1 MSNGNSNLPQTTD
14 ELRQSVLDGVRG
26 IYSRRYEEAKPQ
38 PEQEE
43 RPSLSSYSQDIQD
56 LLSGNAVRD
65 EYRSTQRQA
74 MEKLLADNDIDAKSF
89 FEEKPDATVVDVM
102 RKTNFEGFADKERAY
117 STGHS
122 TDYGRE
128 RALSQIQEQFSN
140 RFDNSLVFPD
150 LGVKINEY
158 IPASIREDDRQR
170 ADFEKAFYQET
181 GIALDF
187 DGSDRV
193 GDMYVEGA
201 GIGNAFREAGYLIND
216 LGVGIM
222 DATLGTAEFF
232 YDILGGDINEAN
244 EEFLEKQAAGE
255 ISTQLEAAE
264 GSMSKGAMDL
274 FWASF
279 TSSEARRQLIESQ
292 KSRRTIDFQAMQDRN
307 QFDTDIVVG
316 NSVDMLIESAPLL
329 LDLAVGSHGGS
340 LLMKGAT
347 KAVAKQAAK
356 KVGTRAV
363 GKATRFVDP
372 KTGRF
377 ISKEAAQKVIN
388 SSNTVQRLINQGG
401 AVVVSDLLVA
411 SQMHSDNVGQEWYD
425 NLSGSERASYLAQ
438 QSTAE
443 VLSGMVLNNVLGRG
457 FFGKTSKSKVTQEG
471 WKARKKF
478 VTEYGKNIANSTFLG
493 ISEEALAEAGTAAWQ
508 YISEVDARVAGGDV
522 GARFDINELDR
533 RVKDA
538 AAAGLMMGGL
548 AGFAGGVVG
557 GAARAYMASFHQSNI
572 EGKKAIEKLA
582 QAVTEASNATDRQKA
597 MERLQAEVKKR
608 SGAQSAL
615 SRAYF
620 RMSEAN
626 PEVFE
631 KVARLQGQINTL
643 VHQHKSTSDPEVQ
656 GALFQ
661 EVKTLIEE
669 KQKLENEAFEGD
681 TTFED
686 VYKEEAEAVAKE
698 RGGKVKGWKGKYDSD
713 SERLAEQAVQQG
725 IQNQI
730 ESLEAAQ
737 AVNSPEQNADDD
749 TQDQQGETEGDAQA
763 KREAAEDNSVEG
775 DGDNQFAPSIDED
788 AEVDDRVKSK
798 YRDVIGTVNN
808 LMRGFKRFGIKV
820 VLHKTSDSYFKATG
834 KTGRGVFHRD
844 KSNKTIHMDLEK
856 MATGAEAEGLEGV
869 YDTPTHEFLHLAF
882 TTADVATLKRYK
894 AELLG
899 LARRVGLEAEAKEIF
914 AAVQTAYEG
923 KPEGDMINEQVTNAL
938 ERLINALPEAKKP
951 GFIEGALRAFLRV
964 FGLEKAIMGEQI
976 TPTDFLNFIKEFKQ
990 ARDEGAEFK
999 REEIPAE
1006 GAAETE
1012 SRDIN
1017 IVVRDA
1023 AEAKRI
1029 GDRISDRLGIEN
1041 IDDYPGDPNLKSQAG
1056 KHYLVFTP
1064 EGINTFSKEDIQ
1076 RIQKEAELVTRRK
1089 MKVGKSSPQ
1098 EMSTRRPRSAD
1109 MESRDL
1115 GMRQPS
1121 RAYPDLINK
1130 VVNYRVYYLDKI
1142 GGQQSYQTNGLRFND
1157 YWHFRNWYLR
1167 ETGNGKMAN
1176 NIGGFTYTGDDGTIK
1191 KINPPKP
1198 KRDRETGEIIDMEP
1212 RLRTPQQRKIEK
1224 AESAMDRR
1232 KRYLR
1237 YAGIRKNAGAALK
1250 FAVGKIR
1257 KIEKT
1262 GELAFY
1268 NENMLLE
1275 QDSQSELPVAYSETF
1290 FTEGLNVDELDQ
1302 LGRDFGDNLEFLI
1315 PTTQEADF
1323 AFTVR
1328 NNGDGTVT
1336 IDAHSNVKPE
1346 ANPNDLQEGSSLS
1359 GPIELESVDLERV
1372 PPKASKSFLQ
1382 TLFDVLGRKIPV
1394 MKLVEYNGGEVVVV
1408 FYDPTSGE
1416 RSGVGADFSN
1426 GVLYSQYD
1434 EDSANQ
1440 TLLDIEKAAIRD
1452 HEKRLKSGKYEDAG
1466 REVDADGNVSYSGY
1480 IVLATGFMSSDSL
1493 YGNTDVIAEAINTY
1507 QNWHKKLVNEVGKE
1521 VADDIVVQAFSSF
1534 YRGLNEKQQSL
1545 VASASKEFDLI
1556 SDTSNFK
1563 SSRMS
1568 QGSLKR
1574 VAIPTTAEGV
1584 FKLMD
1589 SVRDSR
1595 SVGFRDRGAM
1605 IKKMFT
1611 NSKKTPGLSDLLLRQ
1626 LDSRGDEFG
1635 GIDSREVPRT
1645 AELSKAIKNKGIIV
1659 EENRLSQTIP
1669 YYKAFKYR
1677 LSEEVDSTGKK
1688 VLTLSNTE
1696 VRRKERVEG
1705 ELEVSF
1711 PFEIKSTGE
1720 GDLEF
1725 EFASEELIDFETLL
1739 KNYKF
1744 KVPKA
1749 KFKSETIGGI
1759 SEELDNKV
1767 SEAKDS
1773 LTDWDKKNATKET
1786 KALEIEIETLK
1797 KTTKN
1802 KKASEREKTSAERKL
1817 KAILNPKT
1825 RNDLYRKAQ
1834 EREAIKSTIEE
1845 AQRERS
1851 NFKSSVA
1858 TLQSSV
1864 TTGEVDLVDTDNS
1877 TRTQESIDLGVG
1889 PDNESNL
1896 PFEPNRLNGFQ
1907 AFMARVDQLFANKYA
1922 NVFSLQ
1928 RAIEGAKK
1936 AVVDISQDFI
1946 NAETLMYGK
1955 TANDLEKLD
1964 EKVKVISQEMKD
1976 AGLIGEDVSQFL
1988 IARHAEER
1996 NALIAER
2003 TDGETLNGS
2012 GMSNERAQEVMD
2024 SFSPERKAALES
2036 IAKKVDAITKDTR
2049 QTMVKFGLE
2058 SQETIDAFEEMFD
2071 NYVPLGGLS
2080 ADEMSADTSLYPTGG
2095 AGMSIYG
2102 DTTRRAKGRASEAN
2116 NVLAQAIA
2124 QNAAVHAKARK
2135 NEALSSLYNLVES
2148 NPNAKVWRISSEVP
2162 FDAQSAVG
2170 VRVNGEQKFIVFT
2183 NPDHAKALKNMGVE
2197 KLDLF
2202 SKIMRSFSGFL
2213 RRSFTTANPEFII
2226 SNFARDIQS
2235 ALFNAMAEA
2244 DIPGGQIQS
2253 KYIATKIIERV
2264 KQTLP
2269 ALLKGAVGKDLDPE
2283 MAAYFE
2289 EFKEDG
2295 GQTGWGFVK
2304 DVGTIAAEI
2313 EAEVNE
2319 KNRAQKAREWMMKNS
2334 IDVVEN
2340 VNDAFENSI
2349 RLAAYMEARKAGTSR
2364 EKAAELA
2371 KNITVN
2377 FNRSG
2382 ELGAVANAWYM
2393 FFNASVQ
2400 GTVRLARSLGT
2411 LKDVR
2416 KPNGELESWHN
2427 RLNAAQKMAF
2437 GLSLTTG
2444 MLTAINLAMSDEDED
2459 GVLFYN
2465 KIPDYEKERNLIIMY
2480 DGQNYLKIP
2489 LPYGFNVFANMGS
2502 AMAEVAG
2509 GQRDMT
2515 DAGMFLLNSA
2525 FSSFSPVSFG
2535 QSKDAAKYLAKGATP
2550 TIFKPLVDIA
2560 VNESYFG
2567 SSVYKEQ
2574 FPVGAPK
2581 PEAEMSFRSP
2591 EGVRKFFQWMNEAT
2605 GGSEFVPGKAD
2616 FNPDKFWY
2624 GFEYYIGGAGQFVT
2638 RTLGTGR
2645 DAYEMIKEGEK
2656 VPMKSND
2663 FPFLRKLYGEFSKY
2677 YDSDVYVENANTVS
2691 QLYKER
2697 KEADNKNDKRYRGIM
2712 KLESSR
2718 KRTEKQIKRLRELRK
2733 EARDIKNYV
2742 ERQNRIYELYEKER
2756 SLLMQ
2761 FNKQFEQLRG
2771 QD

>member
-1 MSNGNSNLPQTTD
+1 MSNENSNLPQTTD

-102 RKTNFEGFADKERAY
+102 RRTNFEGFADKERAY

-122 TDYGRE
+122 TDYGRD

-150 LGVKINEY
+150 LGVKIDEY
-158 IPASIREDDRQR
+158 IPASIREDDRR
-170 ADFEKAFYQET
+170 RGDFEKAFYQET
-181 GIALDF
+181 GISLDF

-244 EEFLEKQAAGE
+244 EEFLEKQAAGGT
-255 ISTQLEAAE
+255 STQLEAAE

-356 KVGTRAV
+356 KVGTSAV

-377 ISKEAAQKVIN
+377 VSKEAAQKVIN

-457 FFGKTSKSKVTQEG
+457 FFGKASKSKVTQEG

-478 VTEYGKNIANSTFLG
+478 VTEYGKNMANSTFLG

-508 YISEVDARVAGGDV
+508 YISEVDARIAGGDA

-620 RMSEAN
+620 RMSESN

-661 EVKTLIEE
+661 EVKALIEE

-686 VYKEEAEAVAKE
+686 VYKEEAEAVVKE
-698 RGGKVKGWKGKYDSD
+698 RGAKVKGWKGKYDSD
-713 SERLAEQAVQQG
+713 PERLAEQAVQQG

-749 TQDQQGETEGDAQA
+749 TQDSEGQTQGDAQA
-763 KREAAEDNSVEG
+763 RREAAEDNSIEG
-775 DGDNQFAPSIDED
+775 DADNQFAPSIDED
-788 AEVDDRVKSK
+788 ANVSDAVKSK
-798 YRDVIGTVNN
+798 YRDVVSTVNN
-808 LMRGFKRFGIKV
+808 LMKGFKKFGIKV
-820 VLHKTSDSYFKATG
+820 VMHKTSDSYFKATG
-834 KTGRGVFHRD
+834 KTKSAGVFTRD
-844 KSNKTIHMDLEK
+844 KATKTIHFDLER
-856 MATGAEAEGLEGV
+856 MAGREEAKGLEGV
-869 YDTPTHEFLHLAF
+869 YNTPVHEFLHLAF
-882 TTADVATLKRYK
+882 TTADVATLNQYK
-894 AELLG
+894 KELLA
-899 LARRVGLEAEAKEIF
+899 LARSVGLGKQAQDIFDAVAETYAGESE
-914 AAVQTAYEG
+914 T
-923 KPEGDMINEQVTNAL
+923 DLINEQITNAL
-938 ERLINALPEAKKP
+938 ERLINALPESRKP
-951 GFIEGALRAFLRV
+951 GFLERAFRAFLRV
-964 FGLEKAIMGEQI
+964 FGLEKSVMGEVI
-976 TPTDFLNFIKEFKQ
+976 TSTDFLDFISQFKE
-990 ARDEGAEFK
+990 ARDKGIEFK
-999 REEIPAE
+999 REEIPLDETAE
-1006 GAAETE
+1006 SE
-1012 SRDIN
+1012 SRDI
-1017 IVVRDA
+1017 
-1023 AEAKRI
+1023 
-1029 GDRISDRLGIEN
+1029 
-1041 IDDYPGDPNLKSQAG
+1041 
-1056 KHYLVFTP
+1056 
-1064 EGINTFSKEDIQ
+1064 
-1076 RIQKEAELVTRRK
+1076 
-1089 MKVGKSSPQ
+1089 
-1098 EMSTRRPRSAD
+1098 
-1109 MESRDL
+1109 

-1121 RAYPDLINK
+1121 KAYPGLIQKEVFFTYNFINK
-1130 VVNYRVYYLDKI
+1130 Y
-1142 GGQQSYQTNGLRFND
+1142 GGSLQYQGSVKVND
-1157 YWHFRNWYLR
+1157 YWHFRNWWIKQ
-1167 ETGNGKMAN
+1167 TGNGKKAN
-1176 NIGGFTYTGDDGTIK
+1176 NMIGFMYKDAQGNFKT
-1191 KINPPKP
+1191 INPPKP

-1212 RLRTPQQRKIEK
+1212 TLKSPDQRKIESNQ
-1224 AESAMDRR
+1224 ASIDARARIRDRDAATNALVSAISEIGGVLKRLSADR
-1232 KRYLR
+1232 KTEFFL
-1237 YAGIRKNAGAALK
+1237 NQQ
-1250 FAVGKIR
+1250 GKEVE
-1257 KIEKT
+1257 EKS
-1262 GELAFY
+1262 G
-1268 NENMLLE
+1268 
-1275 QDSQSELPVAYSETF
+1275 LPVVYSEKIF
-1290 FTEGLNVDELDQ
+1290 IEGLRNLQYENQFEGAL
-1302 LGRDFGDNLEFLI
+1302 RNAMADFEFLV
-1315 PTTQEADF
+1315 PKKQEGNFEYSLLD
-1323 AFTVR
+1323 
-1328 NNGDGTVT
+1328 NGDGTVT
-1336 IDAHSNVKPE
+1336 LEVHSDVLVVEGKE
-1346 ANPNDLQEGSSLS
+1346 QGQALAEGTSNPQKDLES
-1359 GPIELESVDLERV
+1359 IEL
-1372 PPKASKSFLQ
+1372 KISKSNNLGKEEVRGDILKD
-1382 TLFDVLGRKIPV
+1382 TAGKLAISLGFDKTKDFSGVRELISR
-1394 MKLVEYNGGEVVVV
+1394 
-1408 FYDPTSGE
+1408 SGE
-1416 RSGVGADFSN
+1416 IITSHINRRKARMVYKQLVDMAIQEAQAKGMNPGELGQIVI
-1426 GVLYSQYD
+1426 YH
-1434 EDSANQ
+1434 
-1440 TLLDIEKAAIRD
+1440 TLLDKESTLGNPYVFSEIMRKFVDPREMEISFNKDTNDAKIFRNALEEIYRVADPDLDKLFDDIED
-1452 HEKRLKSGKYEDAG
+1452 GKKV
-1466 REVDADGNVSYSGY
+1466 EVDD
-1480 IVLATGFMSSDSL
+1480 VLAKKISKLLLENSESFDFSTR
-1493 YGNTDVIAEAINTY
+1493 TKIA
-1507 QNWHKKLVNEVGKE
+1507 KE
-1521 VADDIVVQAFSSF
+1521 VV
-1534 YRGLNEKQQSL
+1534 
-1545 VASASKEFDLI
+1545 SK
-1556 SDTSNFK
+1556 
-1563 SSRMS
+1563 
-1568 QGSLKR
+1568 
-1574 VAIPTTAEGV
+1574 
-1584 FKLMD
+1584 
-1589 SVRDSR
+1589 
-1595 SVGFRDRGAM
+1595 
-1605 IKKMFT
+1605 
-1611 NSKKTPGLSDLLLRQ
+1611 
-1626 LDSRGDEFG
+1626 
-1635 GIDSREVPRT
+1635 DSREAIYTKYNDSLWDETQIGNVVAYTVLPFKYDPSDSNRPVKGFKLGT
-1645 AELSKAIKNKGIIV
+1645 ESNDKNPFRGLIQPESVFDANGRLLETPKTLIPTELYHLAELMPETV
-1659 EENRLSQTIP
+1659 T
-1669 YYKAFKYR
+1669 
-1677 LSEEVDSTGKK
+1677 K
-1688 VLTLSNTE
+1688 V
-1696 VRRKERVEG
+1696 
-1705 ELEVSF
+1705 
-1711 PFEIKSTGE
+1711 
-1720 GDLEF
+1720 
-1725 EFASEELIDFETLL
+1725 
-1739 KNYKF
+1739 
-1744 KVPKA
+1744 
-1749 KFKSETIGGI
+1749 
-1759 SEELDNKV
+1759 
-1767 SEAKDS
+1767 
-1773 LTDWDKKNATKET
+1773 DKKGGKEQVPGRVSDLPIEKQ
-1786 KALEIEIETLK
+1786 KAEINPRAAISAVK
-1797 KTTKN
+1797 G
-1802 KKASEREKTSAERKL
+1802 RVQPTSFL
-1817 KAILNPKT
+1817 
-1825 RNDLYRKAQ
+1825 DL
-1834 EREAIKSTIEE
+1834 
-1845 AQRERS
+1845 
-1851 NFKSSVA
+1851 
-1858 TLQSSV
+1858 
-1864 TTGEVDLVDTDNS
+1864 DNS
-1877 TRTQESIDLGVG
+1877 TRTQKQESIDIGLN
-1889 PDNESNL
+1889 PDNQSDL
-1896 PFEPNRLNGFQ
+1896 PFEPNRLDSFQ

-1928 RAIEGAKK
+1928 KAIEKAKR

-1946 NAETLMYGK
+1946 NAETLIYGK

-1964 EKVKVISQEMKD
+1964 EKVKVISQEMKK
-1976 AGLIGEDVSQFL
+1976 AGLIGEDVSQYL

-2003 TDGETLNGS
+2003 TEGKTLDGS
-2012 GMSNERAQEVMD
+2012 GMSNERAQEVMN

-2049 QTMVKFGLE
+2049 KTMVKFGLE

-2080 ADEMSADTSLYPTGG
+2080 VDEMSADTSLYPTGG

-2102 DTTRRAKGRASEAN
+2102 DTTRRARGRKSEAN

-2135 NEALSSLYNLVES
+2135 NEALSSLYNLVEA
-2148 NPNAKVWRISSEVP
+2148 NPNTKVWKISNEVP

-2183 NPDHAKALKNMGVE
+2183 NADHAKALKNMGVE
-2197 KLDLF
+2197 KLDLV
-2202 SKIMRSFSGFL
+2202 SKVMRSFSGFL

-2319 KNRAQKAREWMMKNS
+2319 KNKAQKARDWMMKNS

-2340 VNDAFENSI
+2340 INDAFENSI

-2416 KPNGELESWHN
+2416 KPNGELEAWHN

-2444 MLTAINLAMSDEDED
+2444 MLTAINIAMSDEDED

-2480 DGQNYLKIP
+2480 DGKNYLKIP

-2509 GQRDMT
+2509 GQREMT
-2515 DAGMFLLNSA
+2515 DAGLFILNSA
-2525 FSSFSPVSFG
+2525 FSSFSPISFG
-2535 QSKDAAKYLAKGATP
+2535 QSKDAAKYIAKGVTP
-2550 TIFKPLVDIA
+2550 TILKPLVDIA

-2574 FPVGAPK
+2574 FPIGAPK
-2581 PEAEMSFRSP
+2581 PEAEMSFRAP
-2591 EGVRKFFQWMNEAT
+2591 EGIRSFFQWMNEAT
-2605 GGSEFVPGKAD
+2605 GGSEFVPGKMD

-2638 RTLGTGR
+2638 RTVGTGR
-2645 DAYEMIKEGEK
+2645 DTYEMIKEGEK
-2656 VPMKSND
+2656 VPMKAND

-2677 YDSDVYVENANTVS
+2677 YDSDVYAENASLVS

-2697 KEADNKNDKRYRGIM
+2697 QEADNKNDKRYRGIM
-2712 KLESSR
+2712 KLEAER
-2718 KRTEKQIKRLRELRK
+2718 KKTEKQIKRLRELRK

-2761 FNKQFEQLRG
+2761 FNKQYEKLRG
-2771 QD
+2771 ED

>member
-1 MSNGNSNLPQTTD
+1 MNGKDSNYYARYAQQRGLNASQASNLFNLLGLDKETSTKALMTINDSGFEAVVTQDQAAAPAEPEKEKTLLDYGEEINNLIGD
-14 ELRQSVLDGVRG
+14 ERFGKIFDDTNRAALNNLLIENDVNPRDFFAADP
-26 IYSRRYEEAKPQ
+26 EA
-38 PEQEE
+38 
-43 RPSLSSYSQDIQD
+43 D
-56 LLSGNAVRD
+56 LLS
-65 EYRSTQRQA
+65 A
-74 MEKLLADNDIDAKSF
+74 MEA
-89 FEEKPDATVVDVM
+89 
-102 RKTNFEGFADKERAY
+102 TNFLGYSDKLKLY
-117 STGHS
+117 KDPST
-122 TDYGRE
+122 
-128 RALSQIQEQFSN
+128 FSLEENKNKAIDDLNKEYTN
-140 RFDNSLVFPD
+140 RFNNAYFYPD
-150 LGVKINEY
+150 LGGELNQIVPDY
-158 IPASIREDDRQR
+158 IKNDPEKMAQ
-170 ADFEKAFYQET
+170 FEEAFYLDR
-181 GIALDF
+181 GLRFDF
-187 DGSDRV
+187 DESGGIGDVYTDNPLANAGRYLGRKGANLAVAVMDDFVFSLSNTIYDLAGGNLAEEDEQFIEDQKEDRV
-193 GDMYVEGA
+193 RTATEAAA
-201 GIGNAFREAGYLIND
+201 GISPE
-216 LGVGIM
+216 
-222 DATLGTAEFF
+222 
-232 YDILGGDINEAN
+232 NEK
-244 EEFLEKQAAGE
+244 E
-255 ISTQLEAAE
+255 
-264 GSMSKGAMDL
+264 L
-274 FWASF
+274 FWAAF
-279 TSSEARRQLIESQ
+279 TSPEARREWVRAQ
-292 KSRRTIDFQAMQDRN
+292 KNVSNIDMQAMLDRSALN
-307 QFDTDIVVG
+307 NDLPAVLNT
-316 NSVDMLIESAPLL
+316 SLDMLIDSAPLL
-329 LDLAVGSHGGS
+329 LDLAIGSKGGAF
-340 LLMKGAT
+340 LAKTAGI
-347 KAVAKQAAK
+347 KAAGKYGVRAK
-356 KVGTRAV
+356 
-363 GKATRFVDP
+363 RFIDP
-372 KTGRF
+372 KTNKF
-377 ISKEAAQKVIN
+377 ISTAEVLKMKKNAQAANFWIK
-388 SSNTVQRLINQGG
+388 NTGTLAFADV
-401 AVVVSDLLVA
+401 LVA
-411 SQMHSDNVGQEWYD
+411 GQMHSDNVGQDWYD
-425 NLSGSERASYLAQ
+425 NLSATERAWYLSQ

-443 VLSGMVLNNVLGRG
+443 LLPAMVLGRILG
-457 FFGKTSKSKVTQEG
+457 RGAKASDMTHGIFKLQKNAVEEWSKHTLK
-471 WKARKKF
+471 
-478 VTEYGKNIANSTFLG
+478 STFLG
-493 ISEEALAEAGTAAWQ
+493 ITEEAATEGVTGALQ
-508 YISEVDARVAGGDV
+508 YWSEIQARQAGGDDTAV
-522 GARFDINELDR
+522 FDQNEMLRRAYEGFKAGVALGGFSGLTSGAL
-533 RVKDA
+533 
-538 AAAGLMMGGL
+538 G
-548 AGFAGGVVG
+548 GGVQ
-557 GAARAYMASFHQSNI
+557 AALAVNSRNVVAQ
-572 EGKKAIEKLA
+572 KKKVAELAKQVQEAKTKQEKENLLA
-582 QAVTEASNATDRQKA
+582 
-597 MERLQAEVKKR
+597 RLEEEVKKT
-608 SGAQSAL
+608 SGANSAIA
-615 SRAYF
+615 RVYNAIAQADP
-620 RMSEAN
+620 EAFDEIARTQGLIN
-626 PEVFE
+626 LRVMQHKTSNDPEFQGSIFE
-631 KVARLQGQINTL
+631 EIKTL
-643 VHQHKSTSDPEVQ
+643 VDKKIQLEDQAAKAAGFDSFEGAYGAEVEAIAKARNEKAAVWKDKRDTDPEVV
-656 GALFQ
+656 A
-661 EVKTLIEE
+661 
-669 KQKLENEAFEGD
+669 QKELE
-681 TTFED
+681 
-686 VYKEEAEAVAKE
+686 
-698 RGGKVKGWKGKYDSD
+698 GKLRAQK
-713 SERLAEQAVQQG
+713 A
-725 IQNQI
+725 
-730 ESLEAAQ
+730 SLEAAE
-737 AVNSPEQNADDD
+737 AVNSPEQNKDDD
-749 TQDQQGETEGDAQA
+749 AQDQQGEVEGDVQA
-763 KREAAEDNSVEG
+763 RREAAEDNSLEG
-775 DGDNQFAPSIDED
+775 DADNQFAPSIDED
-788 AEVDDRVKSK
+788 ADVDDRVKSK

-820 VLHKTSDSYFKATG
+820 VLHKTSDSYLKATG
-834 KTGRGVFHRD
+834 KTGRGVFFRD
-844 KSNKTIHMDLEK
+844 KSTKTIHMDLEK
-856 MATGAEAEGLEGV
+856 MATGAEAEDLEGV

-899 LARRVGLEAEAKEIF
+899 LARRVGLETEAKKIF
-914 AAVQTAYEG
+914 AAVEATYEG
-923 KPEGDMINEQVTNAL
+923 KPEGDMINEQLTNAL

-999 REEIPAE
+999 REEIPVE

-1012 SRDIN
+1012 SRD
-1017 IVVRDA
+1017 
-1023 AEAKRI
+1023 
-1029 GDRISDRLGIEN
+1029 
-1041 IDDYPGDPNLKSQAG
+1041 
-1056 KHYLVFTP
+1056 
-1064 EGINTFSKEDIQ
+1064 
-1076 RIQKEAELVTRRK
+1076 
-1089 MKVGKSSPQ
+1089 
-1098 EMSTRRPRSAD
+1098 
-1109 MESRDL
+1109 L
-1115 GMRQPS
+1115 GMRKPS

-1130 VVNYRVYYLDKI
+1130 VVNYRVYYLDKM

-1157 YWHFRNWYLR
+1157 YWHFRNWYLK

-1176 NIGGFTYTGDDGTIK
+1176 NIGQFTYTGDDGTIK

-1212 RLRTPQQRKIEK
+1212 RLRTPQQRKMDK
-1224 AESAMDRR
+1224 AEASMDRR

-1237 YAGIRKNAGAALK
+1237 YVDIRKNAGAALK

-1275 QDSQSELPVAYSETF
+1275 QDSQSELPVVYSETF
-1290 FTEGLNVDELDQ
+1290 FTDGLNVDELDQ

-1315 PTTQEADF
+1315 PTTQEADL

-1336 IDAHSNVKPE
+1336 IDAHSDVATDAQTDTVQSVEVPS
-1346 ANPNDLQEGSSLS
+1346 DTQS
-1359 GPIELESVDLERV
+1359 LESVDLESDDLIFD
-1372 PPKASKSFLQ
+1372 ASAFAKRELPTIRLIDMIGKFLSVVGYDGTNYEGESGIYQDTPLGYLLSFS
-1382 TLFDVLGRKIPV
+1382 T
-1394 MKLVEYNGGEVVVV
+1394 E
-1408 FYDPTSGE
+1408 
-1416 RSGVGADFSN
+1416 
-1426 GVLYSQYD
+1426 
-1434 EDSANQ
+1434 
-1440 TLLDIEKAAIRD
+1440 EKA
-1452 HEKRLKSGKYEDAG
+1452 E
-1466 REVDADGNVSYSGY
+1466 
-1480 IVLATGFMSSDSL
+1480 
-1493 YGNTDVIAEAINTY
+1493 
-1507 QNWHKKLVNEVGKE
+1507 Q
-1521 VADDIVVQAFSSF
+1521 
-1534 YRGLNEKQQSL
+1534 GLDE
-1545 VASASKEFDLI
+1545 
-1556 SDTSNFK
+1556 
-1563 SSRMS
+1563 
-1568 QGSLKR
+1568 
-1574 VAIPTTAEGV
+1574 
-1584 FKLMD
+1584 
-1589 SVRDSR
+1589 
-1595 SVGFRDRGAM
+1595 
-1605 IKKMFT
+1605 
-1611 NSKKTPGLSDLLLRQ
+1611 LRQ
-1626 LDSRGDEFG
+1626 RA
-1635 GIDSREVPRT
+1635 IDDY
-1645 AELSKAIKNKGIIV
+1645 NK
-1659 EENRLSQTIP
+1659 
-1669 YYKAFKYR
+1669 
-1677 LSEEVDSTGKK
+1677 
-1688 VLTLSNTE
+1688 
-1696 VRRKERVEG
+1696 RRKEGDDSLKGTIFVAPVVMGEDSMLSNKRVCQ
-1705 ELEVSF
+1705 EVIKLIEESDLTDSEVV
-1711 PFEIKSTGE
+1711 EIFNSLLK
-1720 GDLEF
+1720 DPKKQPRLK
-1725 EFASEELIDFETLL
+1725 TLL
-1739 KNYKF
+1739 IAAQLKGLGVKRPEGFKN
-1744 KVPKA
+1744 V
-1749 KFKSETIGGI
+1749 TIGVKSGRVA
-1759 SEELDNKV
+1759 NRFAV
-1767 SEAKDS
+1767 PQ
-1773 LTDWDKKNATKET
+1773 T
-1786 KALEIEIETLK
+1786 KAAFIETLK
-1797 KTTKN
+1797 RANNTESMTTRNSVFSFVTGTAFGSKSINQLNSIRDLKQSDLAKEGLVGTMPLIKEYSYELVILDGDLELDGVDIEVLPSRKDLAFPAGLKVKEGSIKEFQPEKRLTWLDLLSAFKRKGAKKGKN
-1802 KKASEREKTSAERKL
+1802 IGQEVSAAEKALQKARDAVKSARISDSSRQKVEALYSSILENRKGNLLTERDEVQLINNENLNKSEEAYLKRLTKRDAAKKERDSIRSAVKASERSLLGAEV
-1817 KAILNPKT
+1817 T
-1825 RNDLYRKAQ
+1825 RN
-1834 EREAIKSTIEE
+1834 
-1845 AQRERS
+1845 
-1851 NFKSSVA
+1851 V
-1858 TLQSSV
+1858 
-1864 TTGEVDLVDTDNS
+1864 G
-1877 TRTQESIDLGVG
+1877 TQESIDLAL
-1889 PDNESNL
+1889 PKDPSTDL
-1896 PFEPNRLNGFQ
+1896 PFEPNNLNAFQ

-2003 TDGETLNGS
+2003 TDGETLSGS

-2024 SFSPERKAALES
+2024 SFSPEKKAALES

-2058 SQETIDAFEEMFD
+2058 SQETIDAFEAMFD

-2102 DTTRRAKGRASEAN
+2102 DTTRRARGRASEAN

-2148 NPNAKVWRISSEVP
+2148 NPNTKVWKISSEVP

-2170 VRVNGEQKFIVFT
+2170 VRVNGDQKFIVFT
-2183 NPDHAKALKNMGVE
+2183 NADHAKALKNMGVE

-2202 SKIMRSFSGFL
+2202 SKVMRSFSGFL

-2253 KYIATKIIERV
+2253 KYIATKIIQTV
-2264 KQTLP
+2264 KKTLP
-2269 ALLKGAVGKDLDPE
+2269 ALLKDAVGKDMDPE

-2319 KNRAQKAREWMMKNS
+2319 KNKAQKAREWMMKNS

-2349 RLAAYMEARKAGTSR
+2349 RLAAYMEARKAGASR

-2411 LKDVR
+2411 LKDIR

-2444 MLTAINLAMSDEDED
+2444 MLTALNLAMSDEDED

-2525 FSSFSPVSFG
+2525 FSSFSPISFG

-2605 GGSEFVPGKAD
+2605 GGSEFVPGKVD

-2638 RTLGTGR
+2638 RTVGTSK
-2645 DAYEMIKEGEK
+2645 DLYETIKEGEK
-2656 VPMKSND
+2656 VQMKAND
-2663 FPFLRKLYGEFSKY
+2663 FPFLRKVYGEFSKY

-2697 KEADNKNDKRYRGIM
+2697 KASDNKSDDRYKGIV
-2712 KLESSR
+2712 KLESAR
-2718 KRTEKQIKRLRELRK
+2718 KKTEKQIKRLRELRK
-2733 EARDIKNYV
+2733 EARDIENYV

-2756 SLLMQ
+2756 SLLMK
-2761 FNKQFEQLRG
+2761 FNKQYEQLRG

>member
-1 MSNGNSNLPQTTD
+1 M
-14 ELRQSVLDGVRG
+14 DGVRG
-26 IYSRRYEEAKPQ
+26 IYSRRYQEAQPQ

-65 EYRSTQRQA
+65 EYRNTQRQA

-102 RKTNFEGFADKERAY
+102 RRTNFEGFADKERAH
-117 STGHS
+117 SAGHS

-150 LGVKINEY
+150 LGVKIDEY
-158 IPASIREDDRQR
+158 IPASIREDDRR
-170 ADFEKAFYQET
+170 RGDFEKAFYQET

-187 DGSDRV
+187 DGSNRV

-201 GIGNAFREAGYLIND
+201 GIGNAFRGAGYLAND

-255 ISTQLEAAE
+255 VSTQLEAAE

-307 QFDTDIVVG
+307 QFDTNVVVG

-329 LDLAVGSHGGS
+329 LDLALGSHGGS

-347 KAVAKQAAK
+347 NAVVKKAAK
-356 KVGTRAV
+356 KVGTRVV
-363 GKATRFVDP
+363 GKGTRFVDP

-377 ISKEAAQKVIN
+377 ISKEAAQKVITN
-388 SSNTVQRLINQGG
+388 SNTVQRLINQGG

-457 FFGKTSKSKVTQEG
+457 FFGKASKSKVTQEG

-508 YISEVDARVAGGDV
+508 YISEVDARIAGGDA
-522 GARFDINELDR
+522 GARFDIKELDR

-548 AGFAGGVVG
+548 AGFAGGLVG

-572 EGKKAIEKLA
+572 EGKKTIEKLA
-582 QAVTEASNATDRQKA
+582 KAVTDASNATDRQKA

-631 KVARLQGQINTL
+631 KVARIQGQINTL

-661 EVKTLIEE
+661 EVKALIEE

-686 VYKEEAEAVAKE
+686 VYKEEAEAVSKE
-698 RGGKVKGWKGKYDSD
+698 RGGKVKAWKSTYDSD
-713 SERLAEQAVQQG
+713 PERLAEQATDQG

-730 ESLEAAQ
+730 DSLEAAR

-749 TQDQQGETEGDAQA
+749 AQDQEGKTEGDSKAEREEAQ
-763 KREAAEDNSVEG
+763 DNSVEG

-788 AEVDDRVKSK
+788 TDADDRVKSK

-808 LMRGFKRFGIKV
+808 LMQAFKKFGIKV
-820 VLHKTSDSYFKATG
+820 VLHKTSDSYLKATG
-834 KTGRGVFHRD
+834 KTGRGVFFRD
-844 KSNKTIHMDLEK
+844 ESTKTIHMDLEK
-856 MATGAEAEGLEGV
+856 MATGKEAEGLFGV
-869 YDTPTHEFLHLAF
+869 YDTPAHEFMHLAF
-882 TTADVATLKRYK
+882 TTADVATLKKYK
-894 AELLG
+894 VELLA
-899 LARRVGLEAEAKEIF
+899 LARQVGLEAEAKKIF
-914 AAVQTAYEG
+914 DAVDQAYANKNLSEAD
-923 KPEGDMINEQVTNAL
+923 KLNEQLTNAL
-938 ERLINALPEAKKP
+938 ERLINALPESRKP
-951 GFIEGALRAFLRV
+951 GFIERAFRSFLRV
-964 FGLEKAIMGEQI
+964 FGLEGAIIGEQA
-976 TPTDFLNFIKEFKQ
+976 TSTDFLNFIKEFKQ

-999 REEIPAE
+999 REEIPVEGQAE
-1006 GAAETE
+1006 
-1012 SRDIN
+1012 
-1017 IVVRDA
+1017 
-1023 AEAKRI
+1023 
-1029 GDRISDRLGIEN
+1029 
-1041 IDDYPGDPNLKSQAG
+1041 
-1056 KHYLVFTP
+1056 
-1064 EGINTFSKEDIQ
+1064 
-1076 RIQKEAELVTRRK
+1076 
-1089 MKVGKSSPQ
+1089 
-1098 EMSTRRPRSAD
+1098 SAD

-1121 RAYPDLINK
+1121 KAYPDLINK
-1130 VVNYRVYYLDKI
+1130 VVNYRVIYLDKL
-1142 GGQQSYQTNGLRFND
+1142 GGQQSYQTNGLRFKD
-1157 YWHFRNWYLR
+1157 YWHFRNWYLK
-1167 ETGNGKMAN
+1167 ETGNGKMADN
-1176 NIGGFTYTGDDGTIK
+1176 LAGFTYMGDDGTLK

-1212 RLRTPQQRKIEK
+1212 RLKTPTQKK
-1224 AESAMDRR
+1224 MDSAQSQEARRR
-1232 KRYLR
+1232 KANRYR
-1237 YAGIRKNAGAALK
+1237 DIKVNAGKALK
-1250 FAVGKIR
+1250 FAVGKIE
-1257 KIEKT
+1257 KIGRT
-1262 GELAFY
+1262 GELTFY

-1275 QDSQSELPVAYSETF
+1275 QDSQSELPVVYSETF

-1302 LGRDFGDNLEFLI
+1302 LGTDFGNNLEFLI

-1336 IDAHSNVKPE
+1336 IDGHSNVKPE
-1346 ANPNDLQEGSSLS
+1346 VNPNDLQEGSSLS
-1359 GPIELESVDLERV
+1359 GPIELESVDLKRV
-1372 PPKASKSFLQ
+1372 PPKASKPFLQ

-1545 VASASKEFDLI
+1545 VASASKEFDLT

-1797 KTTKN
+1797 KTTQN

-1825 RNDLYRKAQ
+1825 RNDLYRKVQ

-1864 TTGEVDLVDTDNS
+1864 TTGEVDLADTDNS
-1877 TRTQESIDLGVG
+1877 TRTQESRDLGLNT
-1889 PDNESNL
+1889 DNESSL

-1907 AFMARVDQLFANKYA
+1907 AFMARMDQLFANKYA

-1928 RAIEGAKK
+1928 RAVEGAKK

-2049 QTMVKFGLE
+2049 KTMVKFGLE
-2058 SQETIDAFEEMFD
+2058 TQETIDAFEEMFD

-2080 ADEMSADTSLYPTGG
+2080 VDEMSADTSLYPTGG

-2102 DTTRRAKGRASEAN
+2102 DTTRRARGRASEAN

-2135 NEALSSLYNLVES
+2135 NEALSSLYNLVED
-2148 NPNAKVWRISSEVP
+2148 NPNSKVWKISNEVP

-2319 KNRAQKAREWMMKNS
+2319 KNKAQKARDWMMKNS

-2400 GTVRLARSLGT
+2400 GTVRLARSLGPNA
-2411 LKDVR
+2411 LRDVR
-2416 KPNGELESWHN
+2416 KPDGELESWHK
-2427 RLNAAQKMAF
+2427 RLNGAQKLAF

-2480 DGQNYLKIP
+2480 DGKNYLKIP
-2489 LPYGFNVFANMGS
+2489 LPYGFNVFANMGT

-2581 PEAEMSFRSP
+2581 PEAEMSFRAP
-2591 EGVRKFFQWMNEAT
+2591 EGVRSFFKWMNEAT

-2656 VPMKSND
+2656 VPMKAND
-2663 FPFLRKLYGEFSKY
+2663 FPFLRKLYGESSKY

-2697 KEADNKNDKRYRGIM
+2697 REAENKNDKRYRGIM

-2718 KRTEKQIKRLRELRK
+2718 KRTEKQIKRLRQLRK

-2756 SLLMQ
+2756 SILMQ

-2771 QD
+2771 KD

>member
-26 IYSRRYEEAKPQ
+26 IYSKRYEEAQPQ

-65 EYRSTQRQA
+65 EYRNTQRQA
-74 MEKLLADNDIDAKSF
+74 MEKLLAENDIDAKSF
-89 FEEKPDATVVDVM
+89 FGEKPDATVVDVM
-102 RKTNFEGFADKERAY
+102 RRTNFEGFADKERAY
-117 STGHS
+117 SAGHS

-128 RALSQIQEQFSN
+128 KALSQIQEQFSN

-150 LGVKINEY
+150 LGVKIDEY
-158 IPASIREDDRQR
+158 IPASIREDDRR
-170 ADFEKAFYQET
+170 RGDFEKAFYQET

-187 DGSDRV
+187 DGSNRV

-201 GIGNAFREAGYLIND
+201 GIGNAFRGAGYLASD

-255 ISTQLEAAE
+255 VSTQLEAAE

-307 QFDTDIVVG
+307 QFDTNVVVG

-329 LDLAVGSHGGS
+329 LDLALGSHGGS

-347 KAVAKQAAK
+347 KAVAKKAAK

-363 GKATRFVDP
+363 GKGTRFVDP

-377 ISKEAAQKVIN
+377 ISKEAAQKVITN
-388 SSNTVQRLINQGG
+388 SNTVQRLINQGG
-401 AVVVSDLLVA
+401 AVAVSDLLVA

-457 FFGKTSKSKVTQEG
+457 FFGKASKSKVTQEG

-508 YISEVDARVAGGDV
+508 YISEVDARIAGGDA
-522 GARFDINELDR
+522 GARFDIKELDR

-572 EGKKAIEKLA
+572 EGKKTIEKLA
-582 QAVTEASNATDRQKA
+582 KAVTDASNATDRQKA

-631 KVARLQGQINTL
+631 KVARIQGQINTL

-661 EVKTLIEE
+661 EIKALIEE

-686 VYKEEAEAVAKE
+686 VYKEEAEAVSKE
-698 RGGKVKGWKGKYDSD
+698 RGGKVKAWKSTYDSD
-713 SERLAEQAVQQG
+713 PERLAEQATEQG

-730 ESLEAAQ
+730 DSLEAAR

-749 TQDQQGETEGDAQA
+749 AQDQEGKTEGDSKAEREEAQ
-763 KREAAEDNSVEG
+763 DNSVEG

-788 AEVDDRVKSK
+788 TDVDDRVKSK

-808 LMRGFKRFGIKV
+808 LMQAFKKFGIKV
-820 VLHKTSDSYFKATG
+820 VLHKTSDSYLKATG
-834 KTGRGVFHRD
+834 KTGRGVFFRD
-844 KSNKTIHMDLEK
+844 ESTKTIHMDLEK
-856 MATGAEAEGLEGV
+856 MATGKEAEGLFGV
-869 YDTPTHEFLHLAF
+869 YDTPVHEFMHLAF
-882 TTADVATLKRYK
+882 TTADVSTLKKYK
-894 AELLG
+894 VELLA
-899 LARRVGLEAEAKEIF
+899 LARQVGLEAEAKKIF
-914 AAVQTAYEG
+914 DAVDQTYANKNLSEAD
-923 KPEGDMINEQVTNAL
+923 KLNEQLTNAL
-938 ERLINALPEAKKP
+938 ERLINALPEARKP
-951 GFIEGALRAFLRV
+951 GFIERAFRSFLRV
-964 FGLEKAIMGEQI
+964 FGLEEAIIGEQA
-976 TPTDFLNFIKEFKQ
+976 TSTDFLNFIKEFKQ
-990 ARDEGAEFK
+990 ARDEGAGFN
-999 REEIPAE
+999 REEIPVEGQAE
-1006 GAAETE
+1006 
-1012 SRDIN
+1012 
-1017 IVVRDA
+1017 
-1023 AEAKRI
+1023 
-1029 GDRISDRLGIEN
+1029 
-1041 IDDYPGDPNLKSQAG
+1041 
-1056 KHYLVFTP
+1056 
-1064 EGINTFSKEDIQ
+1064 
-1076 RIQKEAELVTRRK
+1076 
-1089 MKVGKSSPQ
+1089 
-1098 EMSTRRPRSAD
+1098 SAD

-1115 GMRQPS
+1115 GIRQPS
-1121 RAYPDLINK
+1121 KAYPDLINK
-1130 VVNYRVYYLDKI
+1130 VVNYRVVYLDKL

-1157 YWHFRNWYLR
+1157 YWHFRNWYLK
-1167 ETGNGKMAN
+1167 ETGNGKMADN
-1176 NIGGFTYTGDDGTIK
+1176 LAGFTYMGDDGTLK
-1191 KINPPKP
+1191 TINPPKP

-1212 RLRTPQQRKIEK
+1212 RLKTPTQRKMD
-1224 AESAMDRR
+1224 SAAQVVTRR
-1232 KRYLR
+1232 RRLLR
-1237 YAGIRKNAGAALK
+1237 YADIRKNAGAALK
-1250 FAVGKIR
+1250 FAVGKIE
-1257 KIEKT
+1257 KIGRT
-1262 GELAFY
+1262 GELTFY
-1268 NENMLLE
+1268 NDRMQLE
-1275 QDSQSELPVAYSETF
+1275 QESQSELPVVYSETF
-1290 FTEGLNVDELDQ
+1290 FTDGLNVNELDQ
-1302 LGRDFGDNLEFLI
+1302 LGTDFGNNLEFLI

-1336 IDAHSNVKPE
+1336 IDAHSDAATDAQADTVQSVEVPS
-1346 ANPNDLQEGSSLS
+1346 DTQSLES
-1359 GPIELESVDLERV
+1359 VELESDDLSLDASRFTNTRLAIIKLADMIGKFLSVVGYDGTNYEGESGIYQDTPLGYLLSFSTKRKAKEGLDELRQRAIDDYNKRRKDGDDSLRGSIFVAPVVMGEGSMLSNKRVCKEVIKLIEESNLTDAEVAEIFNALLKDNKKHSKLKSLLGAADMMLDTGRAPEGFKNVAIGRKVGGVDNTYTMPVTKAALIQTLESANNVRSMTTRNNIFSFV
-1372 PPKASKSFLQ
+1372 TGTSFGSKSINQL
-1382 TLFDVLGRKIPV
+1382 
-1394 MKLVEYNGGEVVVV
+1394 
-1408 FYDPTSGE
+1408 TS
-1416 RSGVGADFSN
+1416 
-1426 GVLYSQYD
+1426 
-1434 EDSANQ
+1434 
-1440 TLLDIEKAAIRD
+1440 IRD
-1452 HEKRLKSGKYEDAG
+1452 LKNSELAREGLVGVMPLIKEYSYELELVDGRLELAGVEIDSPDSRKDLAFPVGIKVKEGSIKEFQPEKRLTWLDLLSAFKRSGKTKNIG
-1466 REVDADGNVSYSGY
+1466 REVSSAEKALQRARDAVKNAR
-1480 IVLATGFMSSDSL
+1480 ISDSSRQKVDTL
-1493 YGNTDVIAEAINTY
+1493 YSDFLKNKKEKLLSDAEAASI
-1507 QNWHKKLVNEVGKE
+1507 
-1521 VADDIVVQAFSSF
+1521 
-1534 YRGLNEKQQSL
+1534 LNREQL
-1545 VASASKEFDLI
+1545 
-1556 SDTSNFK
+1556 NK
-1563 SSRMS
+1563 SEEAYLNR
-1568 QGSLKR
+1568 LTKR
-1574 VAIPTTAEGV
+1574 DAAKRE
-1584 FKLMD
+1584 
-1589 SVRDSR
+1589 RDSIR
-1595 SVGFRDRGAM
+1595 SAV
-1605 IKKMFT
+1605 
-1611 NSKKTPGLSDLLLRQ
+1611 
-1626 LDSRGDEFG
+1626 
-1635 GIDSREVPRT
+1635 
-1645 AELSKAIKNKGIIV
+1645 
-1659 EENRLSQTIP
+1659 
-1669 YYKAFKYR
+1669 
-1677 LSEEVDSTGKK
+1677 
-1688 VLTLSNTE
+1688 
-1696 VRRKERVEG
+1696 
-1705 ELEVSF
+1705 
-1711 PFEIKSTGE
+1711 
-1720 GDLEF
+1720 
-1725 EFASEELIDFETLL
+1725 
-1739 KNYKF
+1739 
-1744 KVPKA
+1744 
-1749 KFKSETIGGI
+1749 
-1759 SEELDNKV
+1759 
-1767 SEAKDS
+1767 
-1773 LTDWDKKNATKET
+1773 
-1786 KALEIEIETLK
+1786 
-1797 KTTKN
+1797 
-1802 KKASEREKTSAERKL
+1802 KASERSLLGAEV
-1817 KAILNPKT
+1817 T
-1825 RNDLYRKAQ
+1825 RNVGA
-1834 EREAIKSTIEE
+1834 
-1845 AQRERS
+1845 
-1851 NFKSSVA
+1851 
-1858 TLQSSV
+1858 
-1864 TTGEVDLVDTDNS
+1864 
-1877 TRTQESIDLGVG
+1877 QESIDLGLD

-1896 PFEPNRLNGFQ
+1896 PFEPNNLNAFQ
-1907 AFMARVDQLFANKYA
+1907 AFMARMDQLFANKYA

-1928 RAIEGAKK
+1928 RAVEGAKK

-1964 EKVKVISQEMKD
+1964 DKVKVISQEMKD

-2003 TDGETLNGS
+2003 TDGETLDGS

-2024 SFSPERKAALES
+2024 SFSPEQKAALDS

-2049 QTMVKFGLE
+2049 KTMVKFGLE
-2058 SQETIDAFEEMFD
+2058 TQETIDAFEEMFD

-2080 ADEMSADTSLYPTGG
+2080 VDEMSADTSLYPTGG

-2102 DTTRRAKGRASEAN
+2102 DTTRRARGRASEAN

-2135 NEALSSLYNLVES
+2135 NEALSSLYNLVEN
-2148 NPNAKVWRISSEVP
+2148 NPNTKVWKISNEVP

-2289 EFKEDG
+2289 DFKEDG

-2319 KNRAQKAREWMMKNS
+2319 KNKAQKARDWMMKNS

-2416 KPNGELESWHN
+2416 KPNGELESWHK
-2427 RLNAAQKMAF
+2427 RLNASQKMAF

-2581 PEAEMSFRSP
+2581 PEAEMSFRAP
-2591 EGVRKFFQWMNEAT
+2591 EGVRSFFKWMNEAT

-2656 VPMKSND
+2656 VPMKAND

-2677 YDSDVYVENANTVS
+2677 YDSDVYVENTNTVS

-2697 KEADNKNDKRYRGIM
+2697 KEADNKSDKRYRGIM

-2718 KRTEKQIKRLRELRK
+2718 KRTEKQIKRLRQLRK

-2756 SLLMQ
+2756 SLLME

-2771 QD
+2771 KD

>member
-1 MSNGNSNLPQTTD
+1 MLGAYSSLYDRRFDLPLP
-14 ELRQSVLDGVRG
+14 EV
-26 IYSRRYEEAKPQ
+26 EED
-38 PEQEE
+38 E
-43 RPSLSSYSQDIQD
+43 RPPLSSYRPEIQRLLGGSAFQDAYSRSERAAMTKMLQEAGKDPESFFQSKPNASTIDVMLETNYDGYADRRKFYEGEDTFSSD
-56 LLSGNAVRD
+56 LARNKGI
-65 EYRSTQRQA
+65 
-74 MEKLLADNDIDAKSF
+74 EKLNKQYETKFESTKILPGFGADLN
-89 FEEKPDATVVDVM
+89 
-102 RKTNFEGFADKERAY
+102 
-117 STGHS
+117 
-122 TDYGRE
+122 
-128 RALSQIQEQFSN
+128 Q
-140 RFDNSLVFPD
+140 
-150 LGVKINEY
+150 Y
-158 IPASIREDDRQR
+158 IPESISKNPERQ
-170 ADFEKAFYQET
+170 ADFEKAVFQQY
-181 GIALDF
+181 GLKLDF
-187 DGSDRV
+187 NESGGI
-193 GDMYVEGA
+193 GDVRTDSM
-201 GIGNAFREAGYLIND
+201 IGNAFRY
-216 LGVGIM
+216 
-222 DATLGTAEFF
+222 
-232 YDILGGDINEAN
+232 
-244 EEFLEKQAAGE
+244 AGE
-255 ISTQLEAAE
+255 KINRTWYGLVEGTMELGQALYDVSTANPLSASAAPFRLLDTQEEVAERIKKEDVLEPSGE
-264 GSMSKGAMDL
+264 GFWRAMYVP
-274 FWASF
+274 
-279 TSSEARRQLIESQ
+279 EARDKYIR
-292 KSRRTIDFQAMQDRN
+292 SRRSVSTIDFQAIADGAEHELGDFLN
-307 QFDTDIVVG
+307 ASLDSTLD
-316 NSVDMLIESAPLL
+316 SAVIIA
-329 LDLAVGSHGGS
+329 DLMAAKGVAKTA
-340 LLMKGAT
+340 LKGAA
-347 KAVAKQAAK
+347 KRVAKKGASK
-356 KVGTRAV
+356 YAV
-363 GKATRFVDP
+363 RKSGRFADP

-377 ISKEAAQKVIN
+377 MSKDAVGKIQKQTENYINFLYGAGTVGAADIIMSGHIHAQN
-388 SSNTVQRLINQGG
+388 SQE
-401 AVVVSDLLVA
+401 
-411 SQMHSDNVGQEWYD
+411 EWYQ
-425 NLSGSERASYLAQ
+425 NLSPQERFFYLAN

-443 VLSGMVLNNVLGRG
+443 TISAIAFERVLARG
-457 FFGKTSKSKVTQEG
+457 FGGIQKALMTHTGSKAKRNFVKEFGKTFAQSFFPSMGIEG
-471 WKARKKF
+471 A
-478 VTEYGKNIANSTFLG
+478 
-493 ISEEALAEAGTAAWQ
+493 AEAGTAAWQ
-508 YISEVDARVAGGDV
+508 YASEIYARQAGGDETAV
-522 GARFDINELDR
+522 FNWPEFWDR
-533 RVKDA
+533 TIDA
-538 AAAGLMMGGL
+538 GL
-548 AGFAGGVVG
+548 AGMAMGGFTGGVG
-557 GAARAYMASFHQSNI
+557 GLTRAGISAYVSAFHPNGVKGNKEIEKARDAVRNANTKEEKEKAAQRLSSIIEKHAGAKTSIARAYYR
-572 EGKKAIEKLA
+572 LA
-582 QAVTEASNATDRQKA
+582 G
-597 MERLQAEVKKR
+597 L
-608 SGAQSAL
+608 
-615 SRAYF
+615 
-620 RMSEAN
+620 N
-626 PEVFE
+626 P
-631 KVARLQGQINTL
+631 
-643 VHQHKSTSDPEVQ
+643 
-656 GALFQ
+656 
-661 EVKTLIEE
+661 
-669 KQKLENEAFEGD
+669 EAFEEIVGLQEKINEAVHRYKKADGD
-681 TTFED
+681 PEAQETQKRVLEELIQQKRDAED
-686 VYKEEAEAVAKE
+686 AIAREDGAESFDDFIKQEVEALAQQNKEKAKSYTSERQNSPEAEAE
-698 RGGKVKGWKGKYDSD
+698 RIVEEELDAQ
-713 SERLAEQAVQQG
+713 RA
-725 IQNQI
+725 
-730 ESLEAAQ
+730 SLEAAQ
-737 AVNSPEQNADDD
+737 EVNSPDQNADDD
-749 TQDQQGETEGDAQA
+749 AQDQQGETEGDAQA

-808 LMRGFKRFGIKV
+808 LMQAFKKFGIKV

-856 MATGAEAEGLEGV
+856 MATGKEAEGLFGV
-869 YDTPTHEFLHLAF
+869 YDTPAHEFMHLAF
-882 TTADVATLKRYK
+882 TTADVATLKKYK
-894 AELLG
+894 VELLA
-899 LARRVGLEAEAKEIF
+899 LARQVGLEAEAQEIF
-914 AAVQTAYEG
+914 DRVEEAYKGES
-923 KPEGDMINEQVTNAL
+923 DADILNEQLTNAL
-938 ERLINALPEAKKP
+938 ERLINALPETRKP
-951 GFIEGALRAFLRV
+951 GFIERAFRSFLRV
-964 FGLEKAIMGEQI
+964 FGLEKSVMGEQA
-976 TPTDFLNFIKEFKQ
+976 TSTDFLNFIKEFKQ

-999 REEIPAE
+999 REEIPTE
-1006 GAAETE
+1006 GAAET
-1012 SRDIN
+1012 
-1017 IVVRDA
+1017 
-1023 AEAKRI
+1023 
-1029 GDRISDRLGIEN
+1029 
-1041 IDDYPGDPNLKSQAG
+1041 
-1056 KHYLVFTP
+1056 
-1064 EGINTFSKEDIQ
+1064 
-1076 RIQKEAELVTRRK
+1076 
-1089 MKVGKSSPQ
+1089 
-1098 EMSTRRPRSAD
+1098 
-1109 MESRDL
+1109 ESRDL

-1130 VVNYRVYYLDKI
+1130 VVNYRVYYLDKM

-1167 ETGNGKMAN
+1167 ETGNGKMAA

-1224 AESAMDRR
+1224 AEASMARR

-1237 YAGIRKNAGAALK
+1237 YVDIRKNAGDALK

-1257 KIEKT
+1257 KIDKT

-1268 NENMLLE
+1268 NDNMLLE

-1290 FTEGLNVDELDQ
+1290 FVEGLNVDQLDQ
-1302 LGRDFGDNLEFLI
+1302 LGIDFGDNLQFLI

-1328 NNGDGTVT
+1328 NNGNGTVT
-1336 IDAHSNVKPE
+1336 IDAHSDVFTGFEKGEGDVLAEGRSNPEKSLESKPLVIPKSNNLGKE
-1346 ANPNDLQEGSSLS
+1346 EVRGNILLDTSGKLALSLGFDKTGDFSGVRELISRGGEIITSHINRTKAKMVHKQLVDMALQEAQEKGMKPGDIGQIVIYHTLLGKESTLGNPYVFGEIMKKFADAKEMEMSFNKDT
-1359 GPIELESVDLERV
+1359 GDAKIFRNALEGVYTSADPDLDKLFDDIDEGKKVQVDDVLAKKVVDLLLDNLD
-1372 PPKASKSFLQ
+1372 SFDFSARTKIAKELTNKESRQ
-1382 TLFDVLGRKIPV
+1382 SIYKKYNDSVWDDTPIGNVVAYTVLPFK
-1394 MKLVEYNGGEVVVV
+1394 
-1408 FYDPTSGE
+1408 YDPS
-1416 RSGVGADFSN
+1416 
-1426 GVLYSQYD
+1426 
-1434 EDSANQ
+1434 
-1440 TLLDIEKAAIRD
+1440 
-1452 HEKRLKSGKYEDAG
+1452 
-1466 REVDADGNVSYSGY
+1466 
-1480 IVLATGFMSSDSL
+1480 
-1493 YGNTDVIAEAINTY
+1493 
-1507 QNWHKKLVNEVGKE
+1507 
-1521 VADDIVVQAFSSF
+1521 
-1534 YRGLNEKQQSL
+1534 
-1545 VASASKEFDLI
+1545 
-1556 SDTSNFK
+1556 
-1563 SSRMS
+1563 
-1568 QGSLKR
+1568 
-1574 VAIPTTAEGV
+1574 
-1584 FKLMD
+1584 
-1589 SVRDSR
+1589 
-1595 SVGFRDRGAM
+1595 
-1605 IKKMFT
+1605 
-1611 NSKKTPGLSDLLLRQ
+1611 NSKKPIRGFKVGTESNRKNPFRGLIQPEPVFNLDGKLVDAPKTLIPTDLYHL
-1626 LDSRGDEFG
+1626 
-1635 GIDSREVPRT
+1635 
-1645 AELSKAIKNKGIIV
+1645 AELMPGTVTKLDKKGDKEQV
-1659 EENRLSQTIP
+1659 T
-1669 YYKAFKYR
+1669 
-1677 LSEEVDSTGKK
+1677 
-1688 VLTLSNTE
+1688 
-1696 VRRKERVEG
+1696 ERVSDMP
-1705 ELEVSF
+1705 VSQQ
-1711 PFEIKSTGE
+1711 I
-1720 GDLEF
+1720 
-1725 EFASEELIDFETLL
+1725 
-1739 KNYKF
+1739 
-1744 KVPKA
+1744 
-1749 KFKSETIGGI
+1749 
-1759 SEELDNKV
+1759 
-1767 SEAKDS
+1767 
-1773 LTDWDKKNATKET
+1773 
-1786 KALEIEIETLK
+1786 
-1797 KTTKN
+1797 
-1802 KKASEREKTSAERKL
+1802 AE
-1817 KAILNPKT
+1817 LNP
-1825 RNDLYRKAQ
+1825 RA
-1834 EREAIKSTIEE
+1834 AISAVKGRVQPTSFFEPE
-1845 AQRERS
+1845 
-1851 NFKSSVA
+1851 
-1858 TLQSSV
+1858 
-1864 TTGEVDLVDTDNS
+1864 NS
-1877 TRTQESIDLGVG
+1877 TRDLESKDLGLS

-1896 PFEPNRLNGFQ
+1896 PFEPNNLNAFQ

-1928 RAIEGAKK
+1928 RAVEKAQK
-1936 AVVDISQDFI
+1936 AVVDLSQDFI

-2003 TDGETLNGS
+2003 TDGETMNGS

-2024 SFSPERKAALES
+2024 SFSPEQRAALES

-2080 ADEMSADTSLYPTGG
+2080 VDEMSADTSLYPTGG

-2135 NEALSSLYNLVES
+2135 NEALSSLYNLVEN
-2148 NPNAKVWRISSEVP
+2148 NPNTKVWKISNEVP

-2319 KNRAQKAREWMMKNS
+2319 KNKAQKAREWMMKNS

-2411 LKDVR
+2411 LKNVR
-2416 KPNGELESWHN
+2416 KPNGELESWHK
-2427 RLNAAQKMAF
+2427 RLNGAQKMAF

-2515 DAGMFLLNSA
+2515 DAGMFILNSA
-2525 FSSFSPVSFG
+2525 FSSFSPISFG

-2581 PEAEMSFRSP
+2581 PQAEMSFRSP
-2591 EGVRKFFQWMNEAT
+2591 ESVRKFFQWMNEAT

-2656 VPMKSND
+2656 VPMKAND

-2677 YDSDVYVENANTVS
+2677 YDSDVYVENSNLVS

-2697 KEADNKNDKRYRGIM
+2697 KEADNKNDKRYRGIR
-2712 KLESSR
+2712 KLEASR
-2718 KRTEKQIKRLRELRK
+2718 KKTEKQIKRLRELRK
-2733 EARDIKNYV
+2733 EARDIKDYV
-2742 ERQNRIYELYEKER
+2742 KRQNKIYELYEKER

>member
-1 MSNGNSNLPQTTD
+1 MSNENSNLPQTTD

-26 IYSRRYEEAKPQ
+26 IYSRRYEEAQPQ
-38 PEQEE
+38 TEQEE

-65 EYRSTQRQA
+65 EYRNTQRQA
-74 MEKLLADNDIDAKSF
+74 MEKLLADNNIDAKSF

-102 RKTNFEGFADKERAY
+102 RRTNFEGFADKERAY

-122 TDYGRE
+122 TDYGRD

-150 LGVKINEY
+150 LGVKIDEY
-158 IPASIREDDRQR
+158 IPASIREDDRR
-170 ADFEKAFYQET
+170 RGDFEKAFYQET

-187 DGSDRV
+187 DGSNRV
-193 GDMYVEGA
+193 GDLYVEDS
-201 GIGNAFREAGYLIND
+201 GIGNAFREVGYVLSD
-216 LGVGIM
+216 LVTDLTSVVGM
-222 DATLGTAEFF
+222 GTYGAV
-232 YDILGGDINEAN
+232 YDLLGGDPNKKD
-244 EEFLEKQAAGE
+244 EEFLKKQAEGE

-264 GSMSKGAMDL
+264 GSMSEGAQDL
-274 FWASF
+274 FWAAF
-279 TSSEARRQLIESQ
+279 TSPEARRQWVASQ
-292 KSRRTIDFQAMQDRN
+292 SSRRRIDFTAMQDRMEN
-307 QFDTDIVVG
+307 FNEFDTNVIIG
-316 NSVDMLIESAPLL
+316 NSVDMLVESAPLL
-329 LDLAVGSHGGS
+329 IDLAIGSHGGS
-340 LLMKGAT
+340 FLMKGAT

-363 GKATRFVDP
+363 GKGTRFVNP

-401 AVVVSDLLVA
+401 ALAVSDLLVA

-508 YISEVDARVAGGDV
+508 YISEVDARIAGGDV

-572 EGKKAIEKLA
+572 EGKKTIEKLA
-582 QAVTEASNATDRQKA
+582 KAVTDASNATDRQKA

-620 RMSEAN
+620 RMSESN

-631 KVARLQGQINTL
+631 KVARIQGQINTL

-661 EVKTLIEE
+661 EIKTLIEE
-669 KQKLENEAFEGD
+669 KQKLENEAFEGN

-698 RGGKVKGWKGKYDSD
+698 RGGKLKDWKGKYDSD
-713 SERLAEQAVQQG
+713 PERLAEQAVQQG

-749 TQDQQGETEGDAQA
+749 VQDKEGETSEDAQA
-763 KREAAEDNSVEG
+763 RRDAAEDNSVKG
-775 DGDNQFAPSIDED
+775 DADNQFAPSIDED
-788 AEVDDRVKSK
+788 TDVSDAVKSK
-798 YRDVIGTVNN
+798 YRDIVSTVNN
-808 LMRGFKRFGIKV
+808 LMRGFKKFGIKV
-820 VLHKTSDSYFKATG
+820 VMHKTSDSYFKATG
-834 KTGRGVFHRD
+834 KTKSAGVFARD
-844 KSNKTIHMDLEK
+844 KATKTIHFDLER
-856 MATGAEAEGLEGV
+856 MANRQEAKDLEGV
-869 YDTPTHEFLHLAF
+869 YNTPVHEFLHLAF
-882 TTADVATLKRYK
+882 TTADVATLNQYK
-894 AELLG
+894 KELLA
-899 LARRVGLEAEAKEIF
+899 LARNVGLGKQAQDIFDAVAETYAGESE
-914 AAVQTAYEG
+914 T
-923 KPEGDMINEQVTNAL
+923 DLINEQVTNAL
-938 ERLINALPEAKKP
+938 ERLMNALPESRKP
-951 GFIEGALRAFLRV
+951 GFLERAFRAFLRV
-964 FGLEKAIMGEQI
+964 FGLERAVMGEQI
-976 TPTDFLNFIKEFKQ
+976 TSTDFLDFISQFKE
-990 ARDEGAEFK
+990 ARDKGVEFK
-999 REEIPAE
+999 REEIPLDETAE
-1006 GAAETE
+1006 SE
-1012 SRDIN
+1012 SRDI
-1017 IVVRDA
+1017 
-1023 AEAKRI
+1023 
-1029 GDRISDRLGIEN
+1029 
-1041 IDDYPGDPNLKSQAG
+1041 
-1056 KHYLVFTP
+1056 
-1064 EGINTFSKEDIQ
+1064 
-1076 RIQKEAELVTRRK
+1076 
-1089 MKVGKSSPQ
+1089 
-1098 EMSTRRPRSAD
+1098 
-1109 MESRDL
+1109 

-1121 RAYPDLINK
+1121 RAYPDLIQKEVSFTFNWPNRYGGVYQYQSSVK
-1130 VVNYRVYYLDKI
+1130 V
-1142 GGQQSYQTNGLRFND
+1142 ND
-1157 YWHFRNWYLR
+1157 YWHFRNWWIKQ
-1167 ETGNGKMAN
+1167 TGNGKRAENM
-1176 NIGGFTYTGDDGTIK
+1176 IGFMYKDAQGNFKT
-1191 KINPPKP
+1191 INPPKP
-1198 KRDRETGEIIDMEP
+1198 KRDRETGEIVDMEP
-1212 RLRTPQQRKIEK
+1212 TIKSPDQRKIESNQ
-1224 AESAMDRR
+1224 ASIDARARIRDREAATNALVDAISEIAGVLKRTIRDR
-1232 KRYLR
+1232 KTEFFLDREGR
-1237 YAGIRKNAGAALK
+1237 E
-1250 FAVGKIR
+1250 VE
-1257 KIEKT
+1257 EK
-1262 GELAFY
+1262 
-1268 NENMLLE
+1268 
-1275 QDSQSELPVAYSETF
+1275 SELPVVYSEKIF
-1290 FTEGLNVDELDQ
+1290 IEGLRNLQYENQFEGAL
-1302 LGRDFGDNLEFLI
+1302 RNAMADFEFLV
-1315 PTTQEADF
+1315 PKSQEGKFEYSLAD
-1323 AFTVR
+1323 
-1328 NNGDGTVT
+1328 NGDGTVT
-1336 IDAHSNVKPE
+1336 LEVHSDSKISIDPQSINEGDSFSGSVEMESIDLKP
-1346 ANPNDLQEGSSLS
+1346 LS
-1359 GPIELESVDLERV
+1359 ESKKE
-1372 PPKASKSFLQ
+1372 
-1382 TLFDVLGRKIPV
+1382 TLFDIIGRRLDSL
-1394 MKLVEYNGGEVVVV
+1394 KLSEIQGIRVVIA

-1416 RSGVGADFSN
+1416 RSGVGADYPRGYLFSQ
-1426 GVLYSQYD
+1426 S
-1434 EDSANQ
+1434 EEESAEKTFQ
-1440 TLLDIEKAAIRD
+1440 RIEEAAIQNHRKILKEA
-1452 HEKRLKSGKYEDAG
+1452 EKFGKSSEEYKKVLNSVRFVDENGNITYRG
-1466 REVDADGNVSYSGY
+1466 R
-1480 IVLATGFMSSDSL
+1480 ILLTTGFMSEGSLIGNKDFIGESFDLYRDYYKKLEDVFGEREAQKIFVQSFNTFLSKSLSAAQKTLISNISSSFDL
-1493 YGNTDVIAEAINTY
+1493 YGKEGFRSVRISELPGRTKRLALPQTADAVFELMDSIRDSQTKGITAFRNKKDIVRKMMADTEGGFSNLVSSTVDSTMAMDESIGDISIKDQAPRITDVKNSLKNKGVVIEESELSQKAIY
-1507 QNWHKKLVNEVGKE
+1507 HKIFEYELSEEKTLEGKTALSLSNAEVGK
-1521 VADDIVVQAFSSF
+1521 
-1534 YRGLNEKQQSL
+1534 NE
-1545 VASASKEFDLI
+1545 
-1556 SDTSNFK
+1556 
-1563 SSRMS
+1563 
-1568 QGSLKR
+1568 
-1574 VAIPTTAEGV
+1574 AEGREELPFPWYV
-1584 FKLMD
+1584 KVKEG
-1589 SVRDSR
+1589 SE
-1595 SVGFRDRGAM
+1595 G
-1605 IKKMFT
+1605 
-1611 NSKKTPGLSDLLLRQ
+1611 GLI
-1626 LDSRGDEFG
+1626 GEY
-1635 GIDSREVPRT
+1635 V
-1645 AELSKAIKNKGIIV
+1645 
-1659 EENRLSQTIP
+1659 
-1669 YYKAFKYR
+1669 
-1677 LSEEVDSTGKK
+1677 SEEEVE
-1688 VLTLSNTE
+1688 VLDMI
-1696 VRRKERVEG
+1696 R
-1705 ELEVSF
+1705 
-1711 PFEIKSTGE
+1711 
-1720 GDLEF
+1720 
-1725 EFASEELIDFETLL
+1725 
-1739 KNYKF
+1739 NYKF
-1744 KVPKA
+1744 KGETTSRKKPRIEKPIGEEETSLKEEVSI
-1749 KFKSETIGGI
+1749 SENKLRDWDKENM
-1759 SEELDNKV
+1759 SEEL
-1767 SEAKDS
+1767 SELLKELSSLRNTLSDKNSSDKDKRKAK
-1773 LTDWDKKNATKET
+1773 KRINQ
-1786 KALEIEIETLK
+1786 
-1797 KTTKN
+1797 
-1802 KKASEREKTSAERKL
+1802 
-1817 KAILNPKT
+1817 ILNPRASTESFK
-1825 RNDLYRKAQ
+1825 KIQ
-1834 EREAIKSTIEE
+1834 EREALVNSLDISKKDLS
-1845 AQRERS
+1845 S
-1851 NFKSSVA
+1851 FYSSVRKMQDA
-1858 TLQSSV
+1858 PIE
-1864 TTGEVDLVDTDNS
+1864 GELSMSDPDNS
-1877 TRTQESIDLGVG
+1877 TRTQEQESIDIGLN
-1889 PDNESNL
+1889 PDNQSDL
-1896 PFEPNRLNGFQ
+1896 PFEPNRLDSFQ

-1928 RAIEGAKK
+1928 KAIEKAKK

-1964 EKVKVISQEMKD
+1964 EKVKVISQEMKK
-1976 AGLIGEDVSQFL
+1976 AGLIGEDVSQYL

-2003 TDGETLNGS
+2003 TEGKTVDGS

-2049 QTMVKFGLE
+2049 QAMVKFGLE
-2058 SQETIDAFEEMFD
+2058 SQETIDAFEEMFN

-2080 ADEMSADTSLYPTGG
+2080 VDEMSADTSLYPTGG

-2102 DTTRRAKGRASEAN
+2102 DTTRRARGRKSEAN

-2135 NEALSSLYNLVES
+2135 NEALSSLYNLVEA
-2148 NPNAKVWRISSEVP
+2148 NPNTKVWKISNEVP

-2183 NPDHAKALKNMGVE
+2183 NADHAKALKNMGVE
-2197 KLDLF
+2197 KLDLV

-2319 KNRAQKAREWMMKNS
+2319 KNKAQKAREWMMKNS

-2349 RLAAYMEARKAGTSR
+2349 RLAAYMEARKAGASR

-2416 KPNGELESWHN
+2416 KPNGELESWHK
-2427 RLNAAQKMAF
+2427 RLNASQKMAF

-2444 MLTAINLAMSDEDED
+2444 MLTAINIAMSDEDED

-2480 DGQNYLKIP
+2480 DGKNYLKIP

-2509 GQRDMT
+2509 GQREMT
-2515 DAGMFLLNSA
+2515 DAGLFILNSA
-2525 FSSFSPVSFG
+2525 FSSFSPISFG
-2535 QSKDAAKYLAKGATP
+2535 QSKDAAKYIAKGVTP
-2550 TIFKPLVDIA
+2550 TILKPLVDIA

-2574 FPVGAPK
+2574 FPIGAPK
-2581 PEAEMSFRSP
+2581 PEAEMSFRAP
-2591 EGVRKFFQWMNEAT
+2591 EGVRSFFQWMNEAT
-2605 GGSEFVPGKAD
+2605 GGSEFVPGKMD

-2638 RTLGTGR
+2638 RTVGTGR
-2645 DAYEMIKEGEK
+2645 DTYEMIKEGEK
-2656 VPMKSND
+2656 VPMKAND

-2677 YDSDVYVENANTVS
+2677 YDSDVYVENANLVS

-2697 KEADNKNDKRYRGIM
+2697 KEAENKNDKRYRGIM
-2712 KLESSR
+2712 KLESER
-2718 KRTEKQIKRLRELRK
+2718 KKTEKQIKRLRELRK
-2733 EARDIKNYV
+2733 EARDIENYV
-2742 ERQNRIYELYEKER
+2742 DRQNRIYELYEKER

-2761 FNKQFEQLRG
+2761 FNKQFEKLRG

>member
-1 MSNGNSNLPQTTD
+1 MTEAQKAQFDYMVNMFETR
-14 ELRQSVLDGVRG
+14 RQRPLVSG
-26 IYSRRYEEAKPQ
+26 ITVSEEDKDYK
-38 PEQEE
+38 
-43 RPSLSSYSQDIQD
+43 LSDYDQDIQN
-56 LLSGNAVRD
+56 LLSNEQYGVVEENAR
-65 EYRSTQRQA
+65 
-74 MEKLLADNDIDAKSF
+74 LAGINRILELGGMDSESF
-89 FEEKPDATVVDVM
+89 FKDRPEEKITAIEAMRATNY
-102 RKTNFEGFADKERAY
+102 KGFADKEKIYSGSNFRNENTSKEALKKLNEEYSRTFQNSFLFPEMGAGLNELLPDYIKNDPEKRAQF
-117 STGHS
+117 
-122 TDYGRE
+122 E
-128 RALSQIQEQFSN
+128 RAFYYE
-140 RFDNSLVFPD
+140 R
-150 LGVKINEY
+150 GAKI
-158 IPASIREDDRQR
+158 
-170 ADFEKAFYQET
+170 
-181 GIALDF
+181 DF
-187 DGSDRV
+187 DESGRV
-193 GDMYVEGA
+193 GDINSDSI
-201 GIGNAFREAGYLIND
+201 IGNAVRGTGYYLND
-216 LGVGIM
+216 LMAEVVDSTI
-222 DATLGTAEFF
+222 GTATAI
-232 YDILGGDINEAN
+232 YDLFGGDPSQAD
-244 EEFLEKQAAGE
+244 EEFLKKQEAGE
-255 ISTQLEAAE
+255 IETAMEREERLQGE
-264 GSMSKGAMDL
+264 GVGFDDDI
-274 FWASF
+274 FWAAF
-279 TSSEARRQLIESQ
+279 SSPEARRQLYATN
-292 KSRRTIDFQAMQDRN
+292 KGTVRTVDFQAIMDRGGVTEATAGELWGAGMD
-307 QFDTDIVVG
+307 Q
-316 NSVDMLIESAPLL
+316 LIQSAPLL
-329 LDLAVGSHGGS
+329 LDLAGGAAIAKG
-340 LLMKGAT
+340 LLKGAT
-347 KAVAKQAAK
+347 KKIAKRGAERAGKKTIRKEGTIQARDPRTGRMMSDKAAK
-356 KVGTRAV
+356 AMDDRVDYMLAESVKAQNRLNQVGA
-363 GKATRFVDP
+363 F
-372 KTGRF
+372 F
-377 ISKEAAQKVIN
+377 
-388 SSNTVQRLINQGG
+388 
-401 AVVVSDLLVA
+401 VSDALVA
-411 SQMHSDNVGQEWYD
+411 SQMHSDNVGQDWYD
-425 NLSGSERASYLAQ
+425 NLSGGERFAYLGVQAG
-438 QSTAE
+438 AE
-443 VLSGMVLNNVLGRG
+443 VASGMVLSNIFARG
-457 FFGKTSKSKVTQEG
+457 FGAGKMTQNIFRG
-471 WKARKKF
+471 QKATVKD
-478 VTEYGKNIANSTFLG
+478 YAQNIVRSTFLG
-493 ISEEALAEAGTAAWQ
+493 ATEEVIAEGATAGIQYWSEIQ
-508 YISEVDARVAGGDV
+508 ARIAGGDTTAYFDQKEMNRRIYE
-522 GARFDINELDR
+522 GAS
-533 RVKDA
+533 
-538 AAAGLMMGGL
+538 AGLLMGGL
-548 AGFAGGVVG
+548 AGGFSGTVG
-557 GAARAYMASFHQSNI
+557 GAAQATLGNFANSTIEAKKEVDAATRAVDQAATATAKAQAMRRLENATKKYTAAQGAMARAYN
-572 EGKKAIEKLA
+572 KLA
-582 QAVTEASNATDRQKA
+582 QSDR
-597 MERLQAEVKKR
+597 ESFDEI
-608 SGAQSAL
+608 
-615 SRAYF
+615 
-620 RMSEAN
+620 
-626 PEVFE
+626 
-631 KVARLQGQINTL
+631 ARTQGQINAL
-643 VHQHKSTSDPEVQ
+643 VQRYKESNDPEYQGSVEQEIKALVQ
-656 GALFQ
+656 
-661 EVKTLIEE
+661 K
-669 KQKLENEAFEGD
+669 KQQL
-681 TTFED
+681 
-686 VYKEEAEAVAKE
+686 EEAAAKKAGAESFSALYGAEFDELNKKRGEKVAQAKAKIESNPDVIAERELAGQREQQREALDAAVA
-698 RGGKVKGWKGKYDSD
+698 
-713 SERLAEQAVQQG
+713 A
-725 IQNQI
+725 
-730 ESLEAAQ
+730 
-737 AVNSPEQNADDD
+737 NSPDQNADDD
-749 TQDQQGETEGDAQA
+749 AQDKDGQTE
-763 KREAAEDNSVEG
+763 EDLG
-775 DGDNQFAPSIDED
+775 IDED
-788 AEVDDRVKSK
+788 YEPQEGD
-798 YRDVIGTVNN
+798 TVNSN
-808 LMRGFKRFGIKV
+808 EDGTFDPNALSGTPFAGLFRDLSGKLNNYLKAFNKFGVNAV
-820 VLHKTSDSYFKATG
+820 VHTNSNSFYKATG
-834 KTGRGVFHRD
+834 EAGLGFFRDGKTVHINLEQVSRVAAEEATQAL
-844 KSNKTIHMDLEK
+844 KT
-856 MATGAEAEGLEGV
+856 
-869 YDTPTHEFLHLAF
+869 DTIRHEFLHAAF
-882 TTADVATLKRYK
+882 KTLTPAQKTK
-894 AELLG
+894 FLQELQSLG
-899 LARRVGLEAEAKEIF
+899 AQNSTLRKNVKDI
-914 AAVQTAYEG
+914 V
-923 KPEGDMINEQVTNAL
+923 EQVEKGYPDYTPEQLTEEKAVSIL
-938 ERLINALPEAKKP
+938 EYILDTPELDGRQGIINRILNL
-951 GFIEGALRAFLRV
+951 FRRV
-964 FGLEKAIMGEQI
+964 FGLDQKFNETDLQGFVRRFRDAEREGKQFEGEQVS
-976 TPTDFLNFIKEFKQ
+976 DVGSV
-990 ARDEGAEFK
+990 AG
-999 REEIPAE
+999 
-1006 GAAETE
+1006 
-1012 SRDIN
+1012 RDI
-1017 IVVRDA
+1017 
-1023 AEAKRI
+1023 
-1029 GDRISDRLGIEN
+1029 
-1041 IDDYPGDPNLKSQAG
+1041 
-1056 KHYLVFTP
+1056 
-1064 EGINTFSKEDIQ
+1064 
-1076 RIQKEAELVTRRK
+1076 
-1089 MKVGKSSPQ
+1089 
-1098 EMSTRRPRSAD
+1098 
-1109 MESRDL
+1109 

-1121 RAYPDLINK
+1121 KAYPDLVNK
-1130 VVNYRVYYLDKI
+1130 VVNYRVYYLDKM

-1176 NIGGFTYTGDDGTIK
+1176 NIGQFTYMGDDGTIK

-1212 RLRTPQQRKIEK
+1212 RLRTPQQRKMDK
-1224 AESAMDRR
+1224 AAESATRR

-1237 YAGIRKNAGAALK
+1237 YVDIRKNAGAALK
-1250 FAVGKIR
+1250 FAVGKTR
-1257 KIEKT
+1257 KIDKT

-1275 QDSQSELPVAYSETF
+1275 QDSQSELPVVYSEIFLTD
-1290 FTEGLNVDELDQ
+1290 GLNVNELDQ
-1302 LGRDFGDNLEFLI
+1302 LGADFGDNLQFLI
-1315 PTTQEADF
+1315 PTTQEAQL

-1328 NNGDGTVT
+1328 NNGDGSVT
-1336 IDAHSNVKPE
+1336 IEAHSDVILMDQAGDGDSIGEGTAKTQGVAKRRFKVSGTLAKNRGMLSEIDGLKTRVLGFDRTKFKSGILDLITNTNIITAHKSLQDADILVQQLQVLALEEAEAAGAVKLTRDSKRKITNIEVINPGFIGDIAIVQSLLSEESSLGNPRVFQDILDQGLIDNKNLSQLINARTDKGNLTATARILRYKIRKGLSIDQSLPEAQRDEIKMMRKRLSSLNAGSFDFDGLTEAQSQAIEKMLSDQGADYSFKDRTKLAKALLTPQQRGAIYKKHNQADFKDEVSGVKLGEIVAYTVIPFRVNEDGSIDGFYSDGEADPKRPFKGVIRFEKGDFYDSIGKEPPTTKIPSDLYTINEVFPDLLIKVGKTKEGDQVVKPVSE
-1346 ANPNDLQEGSSLS
+1346 LS
-1359 GPIELESVDLERV
+1359 KEEQRKAISTRAGISAVQGVASVVD
-1372 PPKASKSFLQ
+1372 PDNQ
-1382 TLFDVLGRKIPV
+1382 TRK
-1394 MKLVEYNGGEVVVV
+1394 KEE
-1408 FYDPTSGE
+1408 TSGTA
-1416 RSGVGADFSN
+1416 S
-1426 GVLYSQYD
+1426 
-1434 EDSANQ
+1434 
-1440 TLLDIEKAAIRD
+1440 
-1452 HEKRLKSGKYEDAG
+1452 
-1466 REVDADGNVSYSGY
+1466 
-1480 IVLATGFMSSDSL
+1480 
-1493 YGNTDVIAEAINTY
+1493 
-1507 QNWHKKLVNEVGKE
+1507 
-1521 VADDIVVQAFSSF
+1521 
-1534 YRGLNEKQQSL
+1534 RGLN
-1545 VASASKEFDLI
+1545 
-1556 SDTSNFK
+1556 
-1563 SSRMS
+1563 
-1568 QGSLKR
+1568 LK
-1574 VAIPTTAEGV
+1574 
-1584 FKLMD
+1584 
-1589 SVRDSR
+1589 
-1595 SVGFRDRGAM
+1595 
-1605 IKKMFT
+1605 
-1611 NSKKTPGLSDLLLRQ
+1611 
-1626 LDSRGDEFG
+1626 
-1635 GIDSREVPRT
+1635 
-1645 AELSKAIKNKGIIV
+1645 
-1659 EENRLSQTIP
+1659 
-1669 YYKAFKYR
+1669 
-1677 LSEEVDSTGKK
+1677 
-1688 VLTLSNTE
+1688 
-1696 VRRKERVEG
+1696 
-1705 ELEVSF
+1705 
-1711 PFEIKSTGE
+1711 
-1720 GDLEF
+1720 
-1725 EFASEELIDFETLL
+1725 
-1739 KNYKF
+1739 
-1744 KVPKA
+1744 
-1749 KFKSETIGGI
+1749 
-1759 SEELDNKV
+1759 
-1767 SEAKDS
+1767 
-1773 LTDWDKKNATKET
+1773 
-1786 KALEIEIETLK
+1786 
-1797 KTTKN
+1797 
-1802 KKASEREKTSAERKL
+1802 
-1817 KAILNPKT
+1817 
-1825 RNDLYRKAQ
+1825 
-1834 EREAIKSTIEE
+1834 
-1845 AQRERS
+1845 
-1851 NFKSSVA
+1851 
-1858 TLQSSV
+1858 
-1864 TTGEVDLVDTDNS
+1864 
-1877 TRTQESIDLGVG
+1877 
-1889 PDNESNL
+1889 PDNASNL
-1896 PFEPNRLNGFQ
+1896 PFEPNNLNGFQ
-1907 AFMARVDQLFANKYA
+1907 AFMARMDQLFANKYA

-1928 RAIEGAKK
+1928 RAVEKAKK
-1936 AVVDISQDFI
+1936 SVVDISQDFI

-2080 ADEMSADTSLYPTGG
+2080 VDEMTADTSLYPTGG

-2102 DTTRRAKGRASEAN
+2102 DTTRRARGRASEAN

-2148 NPNAKVWRISSEVP
+2148 NPNTKVWKISNEVP

-2170 VRVNGEQKFIVFT
+2170 VRVDGEQKFIVFT

-2313 EAEVNE
+2313 ESEVNE
-2319 KNRAQKAREWMMKNS
+2319 KNKAQKARDWMMKNS

-2581 PEAEMSFRSP
+2581 PEAEMSFRAP

-2645 DAYEMIKEGEK
+2645 DTYEMIKEGEK
-2656 VPMKSND
+2656 VPMKAND

-2677 YDSDVYVENANTVS
+2677 YDSDVYVENANLVS

-2718 KRTEKQIKRLRELRK
+2718 KKTEKQIKRLRELRK